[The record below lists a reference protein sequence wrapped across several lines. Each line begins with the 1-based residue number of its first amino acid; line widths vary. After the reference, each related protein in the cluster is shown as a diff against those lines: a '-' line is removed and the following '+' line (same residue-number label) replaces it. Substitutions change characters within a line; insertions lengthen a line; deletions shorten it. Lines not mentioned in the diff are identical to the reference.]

1 MQIVVVKNVIAMMYY
16 EIPAVKFSTGIA
28 AQLKFK
34 QALNRK

>member
-1 MQIVVVKNVIAMMYY
+1 MSPKTLWKDPLHDYKY
-16 EIPAVKFSTGIA
+16 GAVHESVA